1 MALWKVRH
9 APGSDTWTDAI
20 VRMCRVY
27 ARRRAKTHKNFV
39 VAHIERRLCGSNIL
53 GALTPLRRNWHPVTH
68 AALMSQLNLSER
80 LPDELAGRL
89 LHGAETAR
97 TEERVVHTDGRA

>member
-1 MALWKVRH
+1 MRDGEPRHRKILWSPISN
-9 APGSDTWTDAI
+9 AD
-20 VRMCRVY
+20 Y
-27 ARRRAKTHKNFV
+27 AAATFWVLSR
-39 VAHIERRLCGSNIL
+39 
-53 GALTPLRRNWHPVTH
+53 LRRNWHPVTH